1 MKNNKLEPEL
11 VVDCHHGIYI
21 PQVFANTYGLPEN
34 FSNWEEIRE
43 NIEFLQ
49 AEDAPEKED
58 YFDVWCDVIDNAKLT
73 INGNEYY
80 LYTNDDLWA
89 VPVGYENEDFF
100 A

>member
-1 MKNNKLEPEL
+1 MKTNKLEPEL

-21 PQVFANTYGLPEN
+21 PQYFARTFGLPEN

-43 NIEFLQ
+43 DIEFLQ
-49 AEDAPEKED
+49 AEGAPEKED

-73 INGNEYY
+73 VNGNEYY